1 MGDPHNIRSPAAGTG
16 PDESALVRARERVA
30 KLRGFYIH
38 ATVYVLVNLF
48 LIAVNLIGSPHY
60 LWFFYPLVGWGI
72 GLGMHALTV
81 FGSVGPFSR
90 DWEQRKI
97 QEYLDR
103 ERNSP

>member
-1 MGDPHNIRSPAAGTG
+1 MGSD
-16 PDESALVRARERVA
+16 DSALVRARERVA

-81 FGSVGPFSR
+81 FGSFGPFSR